1 MQTLQ
6 STFFAVLILGAGWF
20 ALEHF
25 SANPSARDTKPASE
39 EEFFLDDDV
48 TVTIPSVRFDSWF
61 PESSAPPAVSP
72 KSPEQTRDLASAP
85 PSALP
90 LAAEPKP
97 IPRPVEADELAPIPM
112 TRQTWD
118 VAGLDEK
125 TEDSLTELADK
136 LLTKREAP
144 ADLLAKSSPPR
155 DPLEESRPFAISD
168 EPATKPVDS
177 PKVET
182 TTKSFDKKWPETF
195 RTKSP
200 DVPATAASTPA
211 EKAPIVDQP
220 TVTRRVDRPVEETPR
235 RWQDL
240 TSSLAPLAR
249 SAGGREMVAAKF
261 GTGEYRILVVGEA
274 SGRDR
279 VAARWAG
286 DLCND
291 LRRAN
296 ATWLSQQTVIVV
308 PTLNPDG
315 ETTNSSENAAQVSLA
330 KNFPASA
337 YRPGSF
343 TGSDPAIEPETRAV
357 MHLLADFQPQRVVLL
372 TSRNEPTSLR
382 VSSAAMPTFAS
393 WKDRVGVRV
402 EPQASDSGNL
412 FAYAGTVLGLPT
424 VELQLEVGPNE
435 TEGLARHRPVIG
447 AALTR
452 VAMTAE
458 LKARGTTGT
467 NPSVPVSPRSP
478 DHPEFEPLPNIPS
491 R

>member
-6 STFFAVLILGAGWF
+6 STFFAVLILGGGWF

-25 SANPSARDTKPASE
+25 SANPSTQDEKTTPND
-39 EEFFLDDDV
+39 EFFLDDDV

-61 PESSAPPAVSP
+61 PESSAPPALTP
-72 KSPEQTRDLASAP
+72 SAAEPHHELTSVP

-90 LAAEPKP
+90 LPSEPKP

-118 VAGLDEK
+118 VAGLEEK
-125 TEDSLTELADK
+125 TEDSLTALADK

-144 ADLLAKSSPPR
+144 TDLLTKSAPSS
-155 DPLEESRPFAISD
+155 DPVEESRPFATSD
-168 EPATKPVDS
+168 QPVAAHVDA

-182 TTKSFDKKWPETF
+182 NIKSLVKDWSETF
-195 RTKSP
+195 RAKSP
-200 DVPATAASTPA
+200 DVPATTASTPA
-211 EKAPIVDQP
+211 EKPPIEQP
-220 TVTRRVDRPVEETPR
+220 TVTRRVDRAVEETPR

-240 TSSLAPLAR
+240 TSSLSPLAR

-279 VAARWAG
+279 VAARWASE
-286 DLCND
+286 LCND

-296 ATWLSQQTVIVV
+296 TTWLSQQTVIIV
-308 PTLNPDG
+308 PSLNPDG
-315 ETTNSSENAAQVSLA
+315 ETTNSSENAAQVSLV

-343 TGSDPAIEPETRAV
+343 TDSDPAIEPETRAL
-357 MHLLADFQPQRVVLL
+357 MRLLDDFQPQRVVLL
-372 TSRNEPTSLR
+372 TSRNEPTALR
-382 VSSAAMPTFAS
+382 VSSAAMQTFAL

-424 VELQLEVGPNE
+424 VELQLEASP
-435 TEGLARHRPVIG
+435 TDTSGLSRHRPVIG

-467 NPSVPVSPRSP
+467 TSNAPVSPRSP